1 MKAKEFI
8 SELTVGRIAT
18 GGITP
23 SVPSAVYKQNARIAY
38 NIVKD
43 VMTAPTAKEK
53 FEILFNLKAGNTSNK
68 IRLFGPNGKKYSPD
82 SYDPST
88 GIIKLV
94 GLSGNRSFST
104 SVDNLEFKGKE
115 RTLSS
120 STKYWNF
127 SFNDIQQDEKPEVS
141 EPTTK
146 RGRPR
151 NPTPSST
158 APLRLW

>member
-1 MKAKEFI
+1 MRAIEII

-23 SVPSAVYKQNARIAY
+23 QVPKSIYNQNAKLAY

-53 FEILFNLKAGNTSNK
+53 FEILFNLKAGNTTNI
-68 IRLFGPNGKKYSPD
+68 IRLLGPNGKKYSPA
-82 SYDPST
+82 SYDKET

-94 GLSGNRSFST
+94 GAAGDRSYST

-115 RTLSS
+115 RTIS
-120 STKYWNF
+120 STKKYWNF
-127 SFNDIQQDEKPEVS
+127 SFNDMKQDKKPEVS
-141 EPTTK
+141 EPGTK

>member
-23 SVPSAVYKQNARIAY
+23 QVPKSIYKQNARLAY

-53 FEILFNLKAGNTSNK
+53 FEILFNLKAGNTSNV
-68 IRLFGPNGKKYSPD
+68 IRLLGPNGKKYSPA
-82 SYDPST
+82 SYDEAT
-88 GIIKLV
+88 GVIKLI
-94 GLSGNRSFST
+94 GASGNRSFST
-104 SVDNLEFKGKE
+104 SVDSLEFKGKE
-115 RTLSS
+115 RTISS

-151 NPTPSST
+151 KPTPSST